1 MIILQ
6 ILITLAGIYL
16 YVLMGKFA
24 LGLTQGNGEFTAI
37 FRFLL
42 WPVVLVIYIAFI
54 CIECIGKYIL
64 KPIDFMEKLG
74 RNINTYFE
82 SKNEKKGE

>member
-1 MIILQ
+1 MIILK
-6 ILITLAGIYL
+6 ILITLVGIYL

-54 CIECIGKYIL
+54 CSESIGRYVF
-64 KPIDFMEKLG
+64 KPIDFMERLG
-74 RNINTYFE
+74 RKINTYFE